1 MIYYGKLSFIKTKK
15 SSVLKICEVKI
26 MTNYERIKQMS
37 VEEMATFLQEVEYR
51 RAFDGSGAKWES
63 KGTVI
68 NWLESEVEDNA
79 L

>member
-1 MIYYGKLSFIKTKK
+1 
-15 SSVLKICEVKI
+15 

-51 RAFDGSGAKWES
+51 RAFDSSGAKWES
-63 KGTVI
+63 KGTAI
-68 NWLESEVEDNA
+68 NWLESEVDDNA